1 MLTANSVGATD
12 LVKRV
17 TDVLLWSGAMG
28 ITIQDRTT
36 YIYNCGYKL
45 GYLHSLTDTNPDLEF
60 SLHPTLAR
68 LLSPV

>member
-1 MLTANSVGATD
+1 
-12 LVKRV
+12 
-17 TDVLLWSGAMG
+17 MG